1 MKRHILIIFPD
12 EWLSHSPTVLNLVKI
27 FRNEFKTTVLTFT
40 DGTFRNEQLDD
51 EEFSFIRIP
60 HGLARVFLRRARIL
74 YSLLK
79 AGLLLLRLR
88 TYRKSHPVDEV
99 IAIDSV
105 GLWAAQTVFGRCHF
119 LSLEVKRD
127 VFFRMCTPA
136 RIRSVVIQTP
146 ERLSALM
153 PGLTADT
160 FYIQNAP
167 SLTGNDI
174 DRHQKSSFNGTLL
187 FFGNI
192 LPSHG
197 IYAVLEA
204 LDSVSGLSYTLT
216 IKGIIYKD
224 RVRTFILERYK
235 ALFKRGKI
243 ILDET
248 YTPQDEIIDYI
259 SQFSLGFCLYDFN
272 RISSKD
278 FNYLSSPSGKLFNY
292 YAAGVPVIGTDVLGL
307 KSVRQFRTG
316 VLIQEISPGS
326 IQEGISKIIAGY
338 REFSRNCILAAKY
351 FDFDKTSAIY
361 KQYLRSLAN
370 D

>member
-1 MKRHILIIFPD
+1 MKRRILIIFPD
-12 EWLSHSPTVLNLVKI
+12 EWLSHSPTVLNLVKV
-27 FRNEFKTTVLTFT
+27 FRNDFKVTVLTFN
-40 DGTFRNEQLDD
+40 DGTFRNEQLVD
-51 EEFSFIRIP
+51 EEFSFIQIP
-60 HGLARVFLRRARIL
+60 HWLAQVFLRRARVL

-79 AGLLLLRLR
+79 ACLLFMRLK

-105 GLWAAQTVFGRCHF
+105 GLWVAQTIFGECHF

-127 VFFRMCTPA
+127 FFFRMCTPA

-153 PGLTADT
+153 PDRTTHT
-160 FYIQNAP
+160 FFIQNAP
-167 SLTGNDI
+167 SLAGNEI

-187 FFGNI
+187 FLGNI

-204 LDSVSGLSYTLT
+204 FDSVAGLGYTLT
-216 IKGIIYKD
+216 IKGIIYKGH
-224 RVRTFILERYK
+224 VRSYILERYK
-235 ALFKRGKI
+235 ELFKRGKI
-243 ILDET
+243 VLDET
-248 YTPQDEIIDYI
+248 YTPQDELIEYL
-259 SQFSLGFCLYDFN
+259 SRFSLGFCLYDFN
-272 RISSKD
+272 RIGSKD
-278 FNYLSSPSGKLFNY
+278 FNYISSPSGKLFNY

-307 KSVRQFRTG
+307 DSVRQFRTG
-316 VLIQEISPGS
+316 VLIQEISAAS
-326 IQEGISKIIAGY
+326 IREGISKIIAGY

-351 FDFDKTSAIY
+351 FDFDKASTIY